1 MLPRFAIDALRSG
14 KYVTGLGQRLGK
26 LPKLPVSERPLI
38 WLHCVSV
45 GETEAARPLVQAL
58 REHFPSYRLAI
69 STTTVTGQQVAQR
82 AFASD
87 AVTIFYFPI
96 DWAWTVRRV
105 LRTLQPSVVLIM
117 ETELW
122 PHLLRGCRQ
131 RSIPTALV
139 NGRISPKSLHRYRKI
154 RTFMNRVLNDLTMA
168 MMQSDQDV
176 SRILELGMPAQRTV
190 RSGNLKFDGAK
201 VGGSDE
207 TTSKLRSRF
216 GLNEKA
222 SVIVAASTHAPEEQ
236 IVIDAFKLLPQ
247 NHNRTP
253 LRLLIAPRHPERFGE
268 VAEIIRSSGLTWARR
283 SADPAP
289 ADASCEVVL
298 LDSIG
303 ELRSVFPIATIAFI
317 GGSITPHGGHNVL
330 EPAAAGV
337 CVITGPHTHNFAA
350 IMDTFLAEKA
360 LVQLPVVAG
369 SEAPSQ
375 LARTFDELLQDD
387 SRRQEIGQ
395 RAMTVCAR
403 HRGAAERTIQLLD
416 NLLSSPS
423 SAKDP
428 LALPAIHVT
437 AAK

>member
-1 MLPRFAIDALRSG
+1 VYFLYSLLLTVGFVVMLPRFAIDALRSG

-139 NGRISPKSLHRYRKI
+139 NGRISPKSLRRYRKI

-190 RSGNLKFDGAK
+190 RSGNLKFDVAN

-216 GLNEKA
+216 GLNEKT

-236 IVIDAFKLLPQ
+236 IVS
-247 NHNRTP
+247 T
-253 LRLLIAPRHPERFGE
+253 
-268 VAEIIRSSGLTWARR
+268 
-283 SADPAP
+283 
-289 ADASCEVVL
+289 
-298 LDSIG
+298 
-303 ELRSVFPIATIAFI
+303 
-317 GGSITPHGGHNVL
+317 
-330 EPAAAGV
+330 
-337 CVITGPHTHNFAA
+337 
-350 IMDTFLAEKA
+350 
-360 LVQLPVVAG
+360 
-369 SEAPSQ
+369 
-375 LARTFDELLQDD
+375 
-387 SRRQEIGQ
+387 
-395 RAMTVCAR
+395 
-403 HRGAAERTIQLLD
+403 
-416 NLLSSPS
+416 PS
-423 SAKDP
+423 SCCRRITIGRRCAC
-428 LALPAIHVT
+428 
-437 AAK
+437 